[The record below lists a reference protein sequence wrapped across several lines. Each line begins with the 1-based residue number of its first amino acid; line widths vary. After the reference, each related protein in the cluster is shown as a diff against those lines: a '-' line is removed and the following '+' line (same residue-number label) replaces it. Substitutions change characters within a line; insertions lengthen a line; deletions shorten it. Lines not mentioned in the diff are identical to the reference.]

1 MNTQSRAIER
11 IETNME
17 SIEVGSLR
25 YSILAC
31 AKNFK
36 SSWLELGQH
45 LVSVYNDKLYKGWG
59 YLTFEAYCSKEIG
72 IRKQTGFK
80 LLRSYHF
87 LEQEEPQY
95 IKKEYID
102 SANGRNIPSFEAV
115 HTLSQVKA
123 NKDLGSDDYAKMKRH
138 IFEEGK
144 PDKEVKDVYQ
154 SMIKQVKESSP
165 EEEHKLRRFKYL
177 RRVVGS
183 LNSIRKE
190 IKLSKFLSE
199 DILKELDLIITKI
212 EVEIG

>member
-1 MNTQSRAIER
+1 MHTQSRAIER
-11 IETNME
+11 IQTNME
-17 SIEVGSLR
+17 AIEEGSLR

-45 LVSVYNDKLYKGWG
+45 LVSVYNDKLYKEWG

-95 IKKEYID
+95 IKKEYIE
-102 SANGRNIPSFEAV
+102 SAEGRNIPSCEAV
-115 HTLSQVKA
+115 HTLRQVKA
-123 NKDLGSDDYAKMKRH
+123 NKDLDNSDYEKMKRH
-138 IFEEGK
+138 IFEEGRPEK
-144 PDKEVKDVYQ
+144 DVKDVYQ
-154 SMIKQVKESSP
+154 SMVKQVQQNSP

-199 DILKELDLIITKI
+199 DILTELDHIITKI